1 MDLFL
6 IRHGQSIGNTVTY
19 DMADGELTGLGRS
32 QAEKVLHGMK
42 DAGVTHILS
51 SPLIRAIETAQPLAR
66 ATALPIRVWTET
78 FEVRSKGAYRGP
90 CESEMKRMYPEIR
103 FEDEV
108 EPEGWY
114 CSGDEDEEKAHG
126 RALRILERL
135 RREYSGEERVA
146 LFSHSGFNRR
156 LLLAALGLEHRSG
169 VRFLQSN
176 GTMYWL
182 NFSDNGVELRYIGD
196 FDPPFGR
203 ADRHS

>member
-19 DMADGELTGLGRS
+19 DMADGELTELGRS
-32 QAEKVLHGMK
+32 QAGKVLAGMK
-42 DAGVTHILS
+42 DAGVTHIVS
-51 SPLIRAIETAQPLAR
+51 SPLQRAIETAQPLAR
-66 ATALPIRVWTET
+66 ATGLPIRVWTET

-90 CESEMKRMYPEIR
+90 TGPEMRKAYPEIG
-103 FEDEV
+103 FEDEI

-126 RALRILERL
+126 RALRVLERL
-135 RREYSGEERVA
+135 RREFPGDERVA

-156 LLLAALGLEHRSG
+156 LLLAALGLDHRSG

-176 GTMYWL
+176 GTMFWL
-182 NFSDNGVELRYIGD
+182 HIGGEGVDLRYIGD
-196 FDPPFGR
+196 FGPLFG
-203 ADRHS
+203 